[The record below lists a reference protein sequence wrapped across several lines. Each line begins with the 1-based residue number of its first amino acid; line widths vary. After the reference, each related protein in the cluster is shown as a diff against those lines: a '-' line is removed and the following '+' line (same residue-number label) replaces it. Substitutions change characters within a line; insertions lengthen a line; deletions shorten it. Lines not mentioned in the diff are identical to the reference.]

1 MRASPGVERS
11 RSEFKEAKMS
21 ELDHVLHAQIA
32 EPTAAGG
39 LVAQVD
45 ELIASHR
52 TQVLHSTTSAVSCVG
67 ELVRR
72 YEGLEQ
78 AVRTLAL
85 AVDNLSATDG

>member
-21 ELDHVLHAQIA
+21 ELDDVLHAQLSK
-32 EPTAAGG
+32 PTAAEG
-39 LVAQVD
+39 LVARID

-52 TQVLHSTTSAVSCVG
+52 TQVLHSTTSTTSCVG

-72 YEGLEQ
+72 YEGLEH
-78 AVRTLAL
+78 AVRALAL
-85 AVDNLSATDG
+85 AVENLSATDG